1 MIDIREQIVNSSK
14 SFECKSPRL
23 HKIAKFIN
31 TVNTLHQRYEA
42 KIVEGY
48 CNTDRKIGRLRWPG
62 KGRYG
67 NRLIVTIKSDKS
79 VVIDHNSAE
88 TYRQNCE
95 VCDKVVKLEGF

>member
-1 MIDIREQIVNSSK
+1 MTDIREQIIESSK
-14 SFECKSPRL
+14 SFNCKSPRL
-23 HKIAKFIN
+23 HKIASYIKEN
-31 TVNTLHQRYEA
+31 LPLYEV

-48 CNTDRKIGRLRWPG
+48 CNTDRKIGRLRSPG

-67 NRLIVTIKSDKS
+67 NRLIVTRKSDNS